1 MCICDQVI
9 VLDSEGSRLKRLL
22 GVLIFIDIVIV
33 LSKLVFLRVNSL
45 VALVSL
51 VLLVVTYLS
60 CHYIISS
67 ILMFVLMYEFGIIAL
82 FLLYRVQNSLY
93 EIHDKFLVEGFYISI
108 VIIEVIAITFS
119 VLKIIVTFEAY
130 QNFKRT
136 YLQSVLYGEV
146 PQVEDG
152 NADNNNKEGEIGISI
167 ARFTPC

>member
-1 MCICDQVI
+1 MCNCEQVV
-9 VLDSEGSRLKRLL
+9 VLDNEGSRLKRLL

-33 LSKLVFLRVNSL
+33 LAKLVFLRVNSL

-60 CHYIISS
+60 CHYIIAS
-67 ILMFVLMYEFGIIAL
+67 ILMFVLMYECGIIAF
-82 FLLYRVQNSLY
+82 FLLYRVQNSLND
-93 EIHDKFLVEGFYISI
+93 IHDKFLIEGFYISI
-108 VIIEVIAITFS
+108 VVIEVIAITFS

-136 YLQSVLYGEV
+136 YLQSINYGEV

-152 NADNNNKEGEIGISI
+152 NTNTNTNKGEAKMSI
-167 ARFTPC
+167 AGFTPF